1 MFNSPIVSA
10 RYKYVLSLIF
20 SFFDL
25 IDKPSPLDDEKND
38 FLVTCLGTIIV
49 RRSFTVFFNTV
60 NFYFQFMQVL
70 PLRETPPEEFKKQ
83 PGGKDQP
90 KTCEAQNHRPE
101 TFFPV

>member
-10 RYKYVLSLIF
+10 RYKYVRSLIF

-49 RRSFTVFFNTV
+49 RRSFTVFFKLSV
-60 NFYFQFMQVL
+60 MFLIISSSPGCVL
-70 PLRETPPEEFKKQ
+70 AARNILR
-83 PGGKDQP
+83 
-90 KTCEAQNHRPE
+90 
-101 TFFPV
+101 FFVRDLSFFSSSEIISSGL

>member
-10 RYKYVLSLIF
+10 RYKYVRSLIF

-49 RRSFTVFFNTV
+49 RRSFTVFFKLSVMFLIISSLQDVYCARNI
-60 NFYFQFMQVL
+60 
-70 PLRETPPEEFKKQ
+70 LR
-83 PGGKDQP
+83 
-90 KTCEAQNHRPE
+90 
-101 TFFPV
+101 FFVRDLSFLVHLK